1 MKKITQN
8 LKAGFM
14 AVLLVLGFLCPQ
26 QASAADKTA
35 DMWCLKTNTGNY
47 YPMVNVSMTV
57 VPAAGNTFEIVLK
70 EGQGEAGVTSISFEK
85 HTETLDLD
93 KYKVSSNDDS
103 YIDVSKKCYMFTNTG
118 LYFSLGAEKPMLD
131 VQDGSS
137 LFNVTDRDGN
147 VLATDVATVKFM
159 RTNEPEE
166 LDIKSIAADEEEKL
180 QLLTP
185 ISSQMT
191 ISGCGEA
198 KVARVYSMGGQVV
211 AESQVEL
218 GVTTLEVSHL
228 SAGVYIVKVGKKTL
242 QFIKK

>member
-1 MKKITQN
+1 MKRFSLSKKI
-8 LKAGFM
+8 
-14 AVLLVLGFLCPQ
+14 GFLAALLALGLMCPN
-26 QASAADKTA
+26 QASAAEKQVNV
-35 DMWCLKTNTGNY
+35 WCAKTNTGNY
-47 YPMVNVSMTV
+47 FPLVRVSMMV
-57 VPAAGNTFEIVLK
+57 VPDGSNTFEIVLK
-70 EGQGEAGVTSISFEK
+70 DGEGEANVNSISFEK

-166 LDIKSIAADEEEKL
+166 LDIKSIAADQEEKL

-228 SAGVYIVKVGKKTL
+228 SAGVYIVKVGKKNL